1 MAEPRGGFPR
11 GRRMPVTERK
21 WRRPQRRGDDRWRI
35 FVFVRK
41 PHCEGREE
49 ARRAEQR
56 GALGTTGARQGAD
69 RVGEAQETNKIRR
82 RWGACVDEAQCRRE
96 ETTKRCSGV
105 CERARSAGRKCRR
118 LVAGREVEAKGL
130 GAGAFRRQKLEGSN
144 PLREENRPLS
154 GVSTRAPSEEG
165 TRTTKRG
172 AAARTEAWKCLV
184 NHNLRAETKR
194 GSHGMC
200 GL

>member
-49 ARRAEQR
+49 AREAEQR
-56 GALGTTGARQGAD
+56 GALGDDRSETGSGSSWRGAGNEQD
-69 RVGEAQETNKIRR
+69 QAAMGCVRGRGAVPPRRNDKAMFRGVRAGEK
-82 RWGACVDEAQCRRE
+82 C
-96 ETTKRCSGV
+96 
-105 CERARSAGRKCRR
+105 GRKCRR

-154 GVSTRAPSEEG
+154 VVSTRAPLEEG

-172 AAARTEAWKCLV
+172 AAARTEAWKCLSTTTCG
-184 NHNLRAETKR
+184 AETKR